1 MPISSSSDFHERV
14 ERKNLGSSRG
24 RCEQQIPRF
33 ARNDKLE
40 NLFLNLAQHETK
52 ALKLFV
58 AELLSQTRQGI
69 TAFPPGIETTL
80 QGPDAGDA
88 VTA

>member
-1 MPISSSSDFHERV
+1 LNGKICV
-14 ERKNLGSSRG
+14 LRG
-24 RCEQQIPRF
+24 VSANNRF
-33 ARNDKLE
+33 LVSPGNDKLE

-58 AELLSQTRQGI
+58 AELVQTRQGI
-69 TAFPPGIETTL
+69 TAFPPGIQATL

>member
-1 MPISSSSDFHERV
+1 LNGKICVLRAV
-14 ERKNLGSSRG
+14 AANSRFLVSPG
-24 RCEQQIPRF
+24 
-33 ARNDKLE
+33 NDKLE
-40 NLFLNLAQHETK
+40 NLFLNLAQHEAK

-69 TAFPPGIETTL
+69 TAFPPGIEATL

>member
-1 MPISSSSDFHERV
+1 LNGKSAF
-14 ERKNLGSSRG
+14 LAGS
-24 RCEQQIPRF
+24 CEQQIPRV

-40 NLFLNLAQHETK
+40 PLSDLTQHETK
-52 ALKLFV
+52 TLKLFV

-69 TAFPPGIETTL
+69 TAFPPGIEATL